1 VNLILSHSHLFLQK
15 RGVFQSKQMEF
26 LDINILGNKKN
37 EKYTN
42 KINSDS
48 KNRNFNNQSQL
59 KISNEKKTDD
69 IIPKKN
75 INFSDFHLKEEI
87 LLGIFEMGY
96 KIPSP
101 IQEESIPIA
110 LAGRDILARAKNGT
124 GKTSA
129 FLIPSLHVIEPEK
142 SHIQVLILVPTRELA
157 LQTSYVCKKL
167 GKYINGLEVM
177 VTTGGTSLQ
186 NDIIRMCQTI
196 HILIGTPGRILDLLK
211 KSISD
216 LKKCKILILDE
227 ADKLLSCEFT
237 GIIENISKNYMTLN
251 KQTILLSATF
261 PIGIK
266 KFKNSV
272 MKNPFEIN
280 LMKELTLIGILQYY
294 AFLEESK
301 KIHCV
306 NALFKKIQIKQSI
319 IFCNSVNRVELL
331 AKRISQLGHSCYY
344 IHAKM
349 PQSHRNRIFHEFRT
363 GKCRNLVSSD
373 LFTRGIDIQAINLV
387 VNFDLPKSSET
398 YLHRIGRSGRFGN
411 QGIAVS
417 FVTKDDKADLY
428 RIEMELG
435 TDILPIPAFIEPN
448 RL

>member
-1 VNLILSHSHLFLQK
+1 MEILHVKNPLKKMEKNSNNELILNLKNKS
-15 RGVFQSKQMEF
+15 
-26 LDINILGNKKN
+26 INDKIQD
-37 EKYTN
+37 KY
-42 KINSDS
+42 KIT
-48 KNRNFNNQSQL
+48 
-59 KISNEKKTDD
+59 EE
-69 IIPKKN
+69 KKN
-75 INFSDFHLKEEI
+75 IDIKSVKNLSFLDFHLKEEI
-87 LLGIFEMGY
+87 LLGIFEIGY

-101 IQEESIPIA
+101 IQEETIPLA
-110 LAGRDILARAKNGT
+110 LSGRDILARAKNGT

-129 FLIPSLHVIEPEK
+129 FLIPALHTVEPEK
-142 SHIQVLILVPTRELA
+142 THIQVLVLVPTRELA

-186 NDIIRMCQTI
+186 NDIIRMCQKI

-211 KSISD
+211 KNISD
-216 LKKCKILILDE
+216 LKKCKMLILDE
-227 ADKLLSCEFT
+227 ADKLLSSEFT
-237 GIIENISKNYMTLN
+237 GIIENISKGYMISN

-261 PIGIK
+261 PLCIK
-266 KFKNSV
+266 KFKNSI
-272 MKNPFEIN
+272 MNNPHEIN
-280 LMKELTLIGILQYY
+280 LMRELTLIGILQYY

-301 KIHCV
+301 KIHCI

-417 FVTKDDKADLY
+417 FVTNDDKFDLY
-428 RIEMELG
+428 RIEKELG
-435 TDILPIPAFIEPN
+435 TEIFPIPTFIKTN
-448 RL
+448 LV

>member
-1 VNLILSHSHLFLQK
+1 MNFYQIETSSDQMPKYETKRNILEIEFNNKDNTKNLLNGGNSN
-15 RGVFQSKQMEF
+15 EC
-26 LDINILGNKKN
+26 LDI
-37 EKYTN
+37 Y
-42 KINSDS
+42 
-48 KNRNFNNQSQL
+48 Q
-59 KISNEKKTDD
+59 KTDD
-69 IIPKKN
+69 IISRKN
-75 INFSDFHLKEEI
+75 MKFSDFHLKDEI
-87 LLGIFEMGY
+87 MLGITDMGY
-96 KIPSP
+96 KVPSP
-101 IQEESIPIA
+101 IQEELIPLA
-110 LAGRDILARAKNGT
+110 LAGKDILSRAKNGT

-129 FLIPSLHVIEPEK
+129 FLIPSLNNINSLNSYTQTLV
-142 SHIQVLILVPTRELA
+142 LVPTRELA
-157 LQTSYVCKKL
+157 LQTSYVCKRL

-186 NDIIRMCQTI
+186 DDIIRMCQTI
-196 HILIGTPGRILDLLK
+196 HVLIGTPGRILDLLRK
-211 KSISD
+211 NVND
-216 LKKCKILILDE
+216 LVKCRLLVLDE
-227 ADKLLSCEFT
+227 ADKLLSYEFT
-237 GIIENISKNYMTLN
+237 GIIEKISLAYMSSD

-266 KFKNSV
+266 KIKNNI

-280 LMKELTLIGILQYY
+280 LMKELTLIGISQYY

-301 KIHCV
+301 KIHCI
-306 NALFKKIQIKQSI
+306 NALFKKMQIKQSI

-411 QGIAVS
+411 QGTAVS
-417 FVTKDDKADLY
+417 FVTKEDKSDLY
-428 RIEMELG
+428 RIEQELG
-435 TDILPIPAFIEPN
+435 TEIAPIPAIMEF
-448 RL
+448 